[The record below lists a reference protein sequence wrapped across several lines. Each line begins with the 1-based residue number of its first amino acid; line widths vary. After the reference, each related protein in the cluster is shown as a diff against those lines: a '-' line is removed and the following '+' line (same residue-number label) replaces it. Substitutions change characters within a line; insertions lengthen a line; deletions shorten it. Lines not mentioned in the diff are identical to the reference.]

1 MQIRRCS
8 VLLIEPRENLTFD
21 LDSLLTGGNG
31 LSAKIELLALAPHL
45 PAEAAIDAAEA
56 AALSAIGATSWIAFA
71 DLAQK
76 FDAAL
81 LHTLIEKGLLIS
93 DDETHA
99 ATRVRDEKLRSAN
112 WHAHAAVAHYFGRW
126 QGVTSGESTDQARYR
141 TSAELAA
148 RLGASPPPV
157 HERVAAEQR
166 ITLPDSAATALDE
179 LLARRV
185 TCRNFD
191 TDRILPLATFSR
203 LLWRVFGAQAVV
215 EMVEEHVTL
224 KRTSPS
230 GGSLHPTEAYLLVQ
244 RVEGIAPGLYHYH
257 PVDHAL
263 EPLLTPDGD
272 LHALANAFVAAQNY
286 YADAHVQVV
295 LVSRF
300 PRTFW
305 KYRNHSKAYRVC
317 VLDAG
322 HLSQTLYISAT
333 EFGLG
338 AFITAAMNEIDIEQ
352 ALGLDELVESPIAIC
367 GFGIRSSELA
377 TIEFDPQQ
385 AIWSAEQS
393 AAVGVPAATTQNSSS
408 RLGKKSDV

>member
-1 MQIRRCS
+1 VQIRRCS
-8 VLLIEPRENLTFD
+8 ILLIEPREKVVFD
-21 LDSLLTGGNG
+21 LESLLTGGNG
-31 LSAKIELLALAPHL
+31 LSAHIELLALAPHL
-45 PAEAAIDAAEA
+45 PKELVIDADEAE
-56 AALSAIGATSWIAFA
+56 ALSAIGATSWIAFA
-71 DLAQK
+71 DLAEK
-76 FDAAL
+76 FDAAP
-81 LHTLIEKGLLIS
+81 LHQLIEKGLLIA
-93 DDETHA
+93 DTETHA
-99 ATRVRDEKLRSAN
+99 ATRTRDEQLRTAN
-112 WHAHAAVAHYFGRW
+112 WHAHSAVGHYFGRW
-126 QGVTSGESTDQARYR
+126 QGVTSGESTDQAGYR
-141 TSAELAA
+141 TSAELAE
-148 RLGASPPPV
+148 RLGPSPPPV
-157 HERVAAEQR
+157 HERVPAEQR
-166 ITLPDSAATALDE
+166 ISLPDTAATSLDE
-179 LLARRV
+179 LLSRRV

-191 TDRILPLATFSR
+191 TTRTLPLATFSR

-215 EMVEEHVTL
+215 EMVKEHVTL

-263 EPLLTPDGD
+263 EPLATPDGD
-272 LHALANAFVAAQNY
+272 LHALANTFVAAQDY

-338 AFITAAMNEIDIEQ
+338 AFITAAMNEIDVEQ
-352 ALGLDELVESPIAIC
+352 ALGLDELVESPLAIC

-393 AAVGVPAATTQNSSS
+393 AAVGVPAATTQNSNPQLS
-408 RLGKKSDV
+408 KESDV

>member
-1 MQIRRCS
+1 M
-8 VLLIEPRENLTFD
+8 
-21 LDSLLTGGNG
+21 
-31 LSAKIELLALAPHL
+31 
-45 PAEAAIDAAEA
+45 
-56 AALSAIGATSWIAFA
+56 
-71 DLAQK
+71 
-76 FDAAL
+76 
-81 LHTLIEKGLLIS
+81 
-93 DDETHA
+93 
-99 ATRVRDEKLRSAN
+99 
-112 WHAHAAVAHYFGRW
+112 
-126 QGVTSGESTDQARYR
+126 
-141 TSAELAA
+141 
-148 RLGASPPPV
+148 
-157 HERVAAEQR
+157 
-166 ITLPDSAATALDE
+166 
-179 LLARRV
+179 
-185 TCRNFD
+185 
-191 TDRILPLATFSR
+191 
-203 LLWRVFGAQAVV
+203 
-215 EMVEEHVTL
+215 
-224 KRTSPS
+224 
-230 GGSLHPTEAYLLVQ
+230 
-244 RVEGIAPGLYHYH
+244 
-257 PVDHAL
+257 
-263 EPLLTPDGD
+263 
-272 LHALANAFVAAQNY
+272 
-286 YADAHVQVV
+286 V